1 LQNEAQVAICHGAYD
16 DTLKNTIYGL
26 LQKEGLDQTV
36 RGRVLIKPN
45 LLLAARPESAVTTHP
60 LVVRAVAEFVR
71 DYGGRPLVADSP
83 AVGKMARIYHRGGYH
98 EALKALDIPFAA
110 LEGEAEVDIGPPFG
124 RVPLARQ
131 ALEAD
136 AVINLAK
143 LKTHSQMTLTLGVK
157 NIFGCVVG
165 LKKTEWHMRAGID
178 KSLFARLIVQIHQ
191 TVGPL
196 YTLIDGVVGLEGH
209 GPGKAGRPVP
219 LGLLIGS
226 RSAHAADHAVCDLIG
241 WPPARL
247 PTLRAADELGIPH
260 APLHVVGD
268 RSERLRLKLP
278 AVGTTHFGPEFMQ
291 PLLRR
296 HLFRRPVADAGRCRM
311 CGECWKYCPARAIQS
326 GDDRLHFD
334 YNRCIRCYC
343 CIEVCPHGAM
353 TSAETVAGRWLRYL
367 RSRTTGTDTGADV

>member
-1 LQNEAQVAICHGAYD
+1 MNVAISRAAYD
-16 DTLKNTIYGL
+16 DALKGTLYAL
-26 LQKEGLDQTV
+26 LQQEGLDREV

-45 LLLAARPESAVTTHP
+45 LLLAARPERAITTHP

-71 DYGGRPLVADSP
+71 DHGGHPMVADSP
-83 AVGKMARIYHRGGYH
+83 AVGKIDRIYRLGAYR
-98 EALKALDIPFAA
+98 EALVGLDVPFLAF
-110 LEGEAEVDIGPPFG
+110 EGETEVDIGPPFG

-157 NIFGCVVG
+157 NTFGCVVG
-165 LKKTEWHMRAGID
+165 LKKPEWHMRAGID

-191 TVGPL
+191 AVAPR

-209 GPGKAGRPVP
+209 GPGKAGRPAA

-241 WPPARL
+241 WPHERL
-247 PTLRAADELGIPH
+247 PTLRAAEELGIPH
-260 APLHVVGD
+260 VPRQVAGNGPG
-268 RSERLRLKLP
+268 RIRLQLP
-278 AVGTTHFGPEFMQ
+278 EAGTTRFGPEFLQ
-291 PLLRR
+291 PVLRR
-296 HLFRRPVADAGRCRM
+296 HLFRRPVADADRCRL
-311 CGECWKYCPARAIQS
+311 CGECWKYCPAHAIQS
-326 GDDRLHFD
+326 RRDRLHFD

-353 TSAETVAGRWLRYL
+353 TSAETAAGRLLRRL
-367 RSRTTGTDTGADV
+367 RF